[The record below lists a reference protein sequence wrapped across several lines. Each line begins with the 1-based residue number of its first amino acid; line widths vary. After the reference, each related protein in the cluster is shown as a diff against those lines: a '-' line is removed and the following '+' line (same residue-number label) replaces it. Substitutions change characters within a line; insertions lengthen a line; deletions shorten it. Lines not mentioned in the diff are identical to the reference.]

1 MMECNEAQA
10 LVSAALDK
18 EPLDA
23 ASLQVAK
30 EHCRTCES
38 CNAFVRTLAAVQR
51 QPRPQP
57 PADLADRIIAR
68 VRAEAAAQRA
78 AAAAAPASATPTEP
92 AAGRRLDPRAIWRD
106 PKKRAAAAAWASAAA
121 VVLVVAGIATYSGV
135 RQILIPPLASES
147 PRDVVVLDA
156 AAPESSQPYNG
167 AGATA
172 QQSDGS
178 ATSTAMVAPVG
189 YISVDGTVYRYA
201 GLVQGVDSAALRRI
215 GSANTALD
223 APTDP
228 PASIDVLAS
237 PDLTRVFVS
246 REQSET
252 VYAFDRVTRLYNN
265 TVYVLRSGDIARFG
279 EWPSLPSGIPQPQ
292 TPEGSPTFTPDG
304 QDASG
309 VTVYRR
315 TGSSTDSGIAIG
327 PGSPASDPAAGNP
340 GWTWWEPLQTP

>member
-30 EHCRTCES
+30 EHCRTCET

-51 QPRPQP
+51 QPRPEP
-57 PADLADRIIAR
+57 PGDLPDRIIAR
-68 VRAEAAAQRA
+68 VRAEAAAQQV
-78 AAAAAPASATPTEP
+78 AAAAAPANATPTAP
-92 AAGRRLDPRAIWRD
+92 SVGRHLDPQAIWRD
-106 PKKRAAAAAWASAAA
+106 PKRRAAAVAWASAAA

-135 RQILIPPLASES
+135 RQILVPPLTSEAQ
-147 PRDVVVLDA
+147 REVVVLDS
-156 AAPESSQPYNG
+156 AAPESSSQPYSG
-167 AGATA
+167 AGGTA
-172 QQSDGS
+172 EQSDGS
-178 ATSTAMVAPVG
+178 ATSTVAVASNG

-201 GLVQGVDSAALRRI
+201 GLVQGIDPATLRRV

-223 APTDP
+223 VATDP

-265 TVYVLRSGDIARFG
+265 TVYVLRSGDVARFG

-315 TGSSTDSGIAIG
+315 TGSSAASGIAIA

-340 GWTWWEPLQTP
+340 GWTWWEPL

>member
-1 MMECNEAQA
+1 MECNEAQA

-18 EPLDA
+18 ETLDA
-23 ASLQVAK
+23 ASLQTAK
-30 EHCRTCES
+30 EHCRSCES

-51 QPRPQP
+51 QPKPEP
-57 PADLADRIIAR
+57 PADLPDRIIAR
-68 VRAEAAAQRA
+68 VRAEAAAQQVA
-78 AAAAAPASATPTEP
+78 ATAAPASATP
-92 AAGRRLDPRAIWRD
+92 AGPSAERRLDPRAIWRD

-135 RQILIPPLASES
+135 RQILIPPLASEAQ
-147 PRDVVVLDA
+147 REVVVLDS
-156 AAPESSQPYNG
+156 AAPESSSQPYNG

-178 ATSTAMVAPVG
+178 VAGTATAASTG
-189 YISVDGTVYRYA
+189 YISVNGTVYRYA
-201 GLVQGVDSAALRRI
+201 GLVQGIDSATLRRV

-223 APTDP
+223 AAADP

-252 VYAFDRVTRLYNN
+252 VYAFDRVTRLYSN
-265 TVYVLRSGDIARFG
+265 TVYVQRSGDIARFG

-315 TGSSTDSGIAIG
+315 TGSSADSGIAIA